1 MSDFSVKRFNWV
13 RSPSL
18 WERNLAWRARQQEI
32 RESSESANS
41 SASSGFFSA
50 NLNLVTG
57 LGSIAAEAAISRV
70 RAKAMQS
77 LSKLV

>member
-1 MSDFSVKRFNWV
+1 MPDFSVKRFNWV

-18 WERNLAWRARQQEI
+18 WERNLAWRARQQEV
-32 RESSESANS
+32 RESYEAANS
-41 SASSGFFSA
+41 SASSGFFAA

-57 LGSIAAEAAISRV
+57 LGSIAAEAALARV
-70 RAKAMQS
+70 QAQVVQS